1 MIDFNKKIKSSDKF
15 RQPAIFF
22 EEHGYYTSA
31 PVGTTDYYNY
41 WKREAD
47 RCLNGYT
54 APDGD
59 QITGYHYFYLNY
71 SPIMKIVEVK
81 YTDRNGVERTRRE
94 RLFRFPDFWDYDWY
108 YFNAVEQAEQEG
120 KHMVALKARARG
132 YSFKGSS
139 MLCRNYFLIP
149 KSKNFAVASEQKY
162 LTGDGLLTKAWQIM
176 DFLDKN
182 SGWAKRR
189 LKATALERTSGFKV
203 KDEITGKEVE
213 DGYLSSITGITLKND
228 AERLRGTRG
237 KLVLF
242 EEAGKFPDI
251 KQAWQV
257 ERPAVETDDGVAF
270 GLLIAFGCVCAGT
283 KVWTSSGDY
292 VNIEDIKEE
301 DGILGWDTYQA
312 VQQHIDHINPPSKK
326 ECVQITTHTG
336 RTLRCSKDHPLLWS
350 KPELS
355 KRVPGMRWKNEHQ
368 KKWLWHEAQ
377 KCQVGDQV
385 GVIDSVPFFGTKK
398 MWEPRLVGWLI
409 GDGSYGYDKTPRLSN
424 CEDEINTYIEE
435 NFDTSPDSTP
445 RFTKDGKIYKET
457 RIKGICPKLRELG
470 IYGQTKDKKRLPI
483 NIHQYDQESLAELIG
498 GLWDTD
504 GSAAIDK
511 NGRPRLSLSQ
521 SNEAILREIEG
532 VLLHFGVH
540 CNIIFVRPSGRS
552 HICRGRTITD
562 NKGYWRLQIGDITS
576 IANFVSA
583 IDCFVQYKQSAMD
596 AMFAFTRSHLARY
609 HKYVSGIHIERI
621 VKIEDIGEQT
631 IYNLTAK
638 EQHNYIANGIVTHNT
653 GGESGSDF
661 EGLQDMFYHP
671 EGYNCLGFPN
681 IWDEGMSD
689 KQCGFFVPAWSNL
702 QSDLYPD
709 CMDKDGNTNR
719 TEAVKVLMEQREK
732 VRQGQPDETVTDRYI
747 AEHPITPQ
755 EAILEVGKNIFP
767 KKQLQMQLSRI
778 RTNKKLSSMKHVVDL
793 TWGGDGTVVA
803 TEKKGGDITHYP
815 LPLKGG
821 DKPDGSVVIWEYP
834 IKDPPFGLYI
844 AGCDPVDHDGSITNS
859 LASTFVYKRFKA
871 GEAWTDVIVAEY
883 TGRPSTA
890 EEYYENV
897 RKLLTMYNARLLFE
911 NERKGIYPYFVNKHC
926 DYLLADQPDKVISE
940 IFKDSKVQ
948 RRKGCHMTKQIRQ
961 YAEGLVKEWL
971 LEEYAPGHPNLERV
985 YSEPLIEELL
995 LDDGERNVDRVIALC
1010 MVMIYREEL
1019 YQVKIA
1025 ETKKENKQ
1033 VEFFEM
1039 PLFSAQWWD
1048 EEPSTSIDTGIQTFS
1063 F

>member
-1 MIDFNKKIKSSDKF
+1 MIDFSKKILNSDKF
-15 RQPAIFF
+15 RAPAIHY
-22 EEHGYYTSA
+22 EQHGYYTSA
-31 PVGTTDYYNY
+31 PEGTTDYYNY

-81 YTDRNGVERTRRE
+81 YTDRNGIERTRRE
-94 RLFRFPDFWDYDWY
+94 RLFKFPDFWDYDWY
-108 YFNAVEQAEQEG
+108 YYNAIEQAEEEG
-120 KHMVALKARARG
+120 KHMVVLKARARG
-132 YSFKGSS
+132 YSFKGAS

-176 DFLDKN
+176 DFLDKS

-189 LKATALERTSGFKV
+189 LKATALERTSGFKI

-270 GLLIAFGCVCAGT
+270 GLLISFG
-283 KVWTSSGDY
+283 
-292 VNIEDIKEE
+292 
-301 DGILGWDTYQA
+301 
-312 VQQHIDHINPPSKK
+312 
-326 ECVQITTHTG
+326 
-336 RTLRCSKDHPLLWS
+336 
-350 KPELS
+350 
-355 KRVPGMRWKNEHQ
+355 
-368 KKWLWHEAQ
+368 
-377 KCQVGDQV
+377 
-385 GVIDSVPFFGTKK
+385 
-398 MWEPRLVGWLI
+398 
-409 GDGSYGYDKTPRLSN
+409 
-424 CEDEINTYIEE
+424 
-435 NFDTSPDSTP
+435 
-445 RFTKDGKIYKET
+445 
-457 RIKGICPKLRELG
+457 
-470 IYGQTKDKKRLPI
+470 
-483 NIHQYDQESLAELIG
+483 
-498 GLWDTD
+498 
-504 GSAAIDK
+504 
-511 NGRPRLSLSQ
+511 
-521 SNEAILREIEG
+521 
-532 VLLHFGVH
+532 
-540 CNIIFVRPSGRS
+540 
-552 HICRGRTITD
+552 
-562 NKGYWRLQIGDITS
+562 
-576 IANFVSA
+576 
-583 IDCFVQYKQSAMD
+583 
-596 AMFAFTRSHLARY
+596 
-609 HKYVSGIHIERI
+609 
-621 VKIEDIGEQT
+621 
-631 IYNLTAK
+631 
-638 EQHNYIANGIVTHNT
+638 T
-653 GGESGSDF
+653 GGESGADF

-709 CMDKDGNTNR
+709 CMDKDGNTNKK
-719 TEAVKVLMEQREK
+719 ESVKVLMEQREK

-778 RTNKKLSSMKHVVDL
+778 RTNKKLASMKHVVDL
-793 TWGGDGTVVA
+793 TWGGDGTVTA

-844 AGCDPVDHDGSITNS
+844 AGCLTPGQKVQTQRGLVDVENVTLDDKLINKDGAYVNIKNIQIYEKINEPIYEMKVADSYRTTTFTQEHPIYVTSELGGECRFVKVKDVKPGMYTKIPNVYRNANGHIDTPVQHEDFWWFAGLWIGDGWCDEKRHSVSIVFDATQHCFVNKYFQFLQQLGIKFWHRNRNGAVEVTFIDRNVCEWLACMFGKYALGKRIPECVKQLNVTDRTKFVHGYLDSDGCVYTEKSGRNSMEFVSINLELLEGIQDICFSLDVPGSITKMRSAKCVKICGRNVVQKDCYRLRFGHSGTAALGKLFTNVTRFDDCKLEKIDYDRVLQNHSTHNCICDGDYIYVKIKSITSSKYTGVVYNFECDTHTFMCRCIATHNCDPVDHDGSITNS
-859 LASTFVYKRFKA
+859 LASTLIYKRFKA

-883 TGRPSTA
+883 TGRPNTA

-897 RKLLTMYNARLLFE
+897 RKLLMMYNARLLFE

-961 YAEGLVKEWL
+961 YAEGLIKEWL

-1019 YQVKIA
+1019 YQIKIE

-1039 PLFSAQWWD
+1039 PLFGAEWWG
-1048 EEPSTSIDTGIQTFS
+1048 EEAPTEVDTGIQTFS